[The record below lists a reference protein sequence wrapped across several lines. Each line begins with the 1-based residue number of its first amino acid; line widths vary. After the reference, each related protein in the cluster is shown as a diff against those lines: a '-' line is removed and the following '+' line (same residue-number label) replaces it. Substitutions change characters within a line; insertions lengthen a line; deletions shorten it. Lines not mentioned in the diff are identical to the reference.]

1 MIALDDQKKTTIT
14 CPDGTFK
21 FEQMAL
27 WLCNTPATFQL
38 CIMSIFY
45 DMVEDTIEVFMDDF
59 FMVGDYFDRCLDNL
73 VEVLNRR
80 EDFNLILNWEKCHFM
95 VKEGIVFGHRISF
108 DRAKVEVI
116 ESLLPPILY

>member
-1 MIALDDQKKTTIT
+1 MQPMTGWRILIALDDQKKTTIT

-45 DMVEDTIEVFMDDF
+45 DMVEDTIEMLDRL
-59 FMVGDYFDRCLDNL
+59 VGKRWYCFLDGYSGYNQL
-73 VEVLNRR
+73 CIAP
-80 EDFNLILNWEKCHFM
+80 EDQQKTTFTFPYNIFA
-95 VKEGIVFGHRISF
+95 VKRMPSGLCNAPATF
-108 DRAKVEVI
+108 
-116 ESLLPPILY
+116 